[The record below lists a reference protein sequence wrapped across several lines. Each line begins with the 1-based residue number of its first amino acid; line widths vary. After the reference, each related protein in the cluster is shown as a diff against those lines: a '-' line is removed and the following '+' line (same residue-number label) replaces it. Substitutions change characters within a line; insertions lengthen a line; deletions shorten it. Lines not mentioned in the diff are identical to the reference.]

1 MLSLGVAAGLLV
13 LGGVAVYLDA
23 RRRDRI
29 LAHAFMR
36 RMGLRRRQHRGALT
50 VELTASVLVG
60 CWIGLAVAL
69 VTARLAH
76 RRLDPIPSYD
86 PVPLLRPAGLLLTA
100 SAIGAVVLNLLSE
113 ERPVGKEG
121 VRTCRS

>member
-1 MLSLGVAAGLLV
+1 M
-13 LGGVAVYLDA
+13 
-23 RRRDRI
+23 RI
-29 LAHAFMR
+29 SDWSSDVCSSD
-36 RMGLRRRQHRGALT
+36 LRRRQHRGALT

-100 SAIGAVVLNLLSE
+100 LAIGAVVLTLVATFVAQ
-113 ERPVGKEG
+113 RRVDRDDPVEVLRAG
-121 VRTCRS
+121 V